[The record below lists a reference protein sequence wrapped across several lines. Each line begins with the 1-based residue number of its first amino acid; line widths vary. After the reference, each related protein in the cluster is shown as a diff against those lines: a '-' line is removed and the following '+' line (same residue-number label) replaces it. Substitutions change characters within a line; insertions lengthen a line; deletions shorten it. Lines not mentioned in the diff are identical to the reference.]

1 MSYLILDLGCG
12 RRKSPG
18 AIGLDLN
25 PLPGVDVV
33 ADVQGGLPF
42 AGDSFTEARL
52 RHLVEHV
59 PDLVKLMAEVHRVCR
74 PGALVRILTPHFSAA
89 ASYRDPTHIHHLSAR
104 SFEFFCQMAPED
116 FRPLNF
122 QYELVSQRII
132 FGRKGRLGLCAW
144 ANRHPGLYEQHLA
157 FLLPALEVEVVL
169 KVVK

>member
-1 MSYLILDLGCG
+1 MSHLILDLGCG

-33 ADVQGGLPF
+33 ADVQGYLPF
-42 AGDSFTEARL
+42 AENSFAEVHL

-59 PDLVKLMAEVHRVCR
+59 PDLVKLMAEVHRVCQ
-74 PGALVRILTPHFSAA
+74 PGALARILTPHFSAA
-89 ASYRDPTHIHHLSAR
+89 ASFRDPTHVHHLSVK
-104 SFEFFCQMAPED
+104 SFDFFCQLAPED
-116 FRPLNF
+116 FRPF
-122 QYELVSQRII
+122 KSRYEPVSQRII

-144 ANRHPGLYEQHLA
+144 ANRYPGLYEQHLA

-169 KVVK
+169 RVVK